1 MPMPT
6 VLGPIQEALIGPGSR
21 SRDDNDIA
29 GFGPAKIVPGVEMI
43 DNSHIQSS
51 SSAMSMLN
59 VIYAALILG
68 AGLFVLARN
77 AKLAKSIANNVSTF
91 FHCGKNNRPN
101 HHDEADQQ
109 TLIGQTLTA
118 RQY

>member
-59 VIYAALILG
+59 VIYAALMLSWQNQLLITSL
-68 AGLFVLARN
+68 LF
-77 AKLAKSIANNVSTF
+77 STAE
-91 FHCGKNNRPN
+91 KI
-101 HHDEADQQ
+101 
-109 TLIGQTLTA
+109 TGQITTTKPISKP
-118 RQY
+118 